1 MSSASTKLDGVQ
13 TLRGVAA
20 VVVAL
25 FHFSVLERAFYGPD
39 FLLPGFSGYG
49 RAGVDLFFVI
59 SGFIMVLVA
68 GQTRSGAQSAWEFLV
83 KRAVRIY
90 PPYWVVT
97 LAVIA
102 IWWLSG
108 GFQMAFLIG
117 KNPNWIASLTLWPQ
131 DRYPILLVGWT
142 LIHEMYFYLVFAAL
156 LFAPI
161 AWRPRLLAL
170 WALIVLA
177 STLFGVKPTSAV
189 EKVVLSPLTLEFILG
204 CAVALVRPR
213 VKGLFWPAIA
223 FAAIWVVVA
232 VTLLGFSPTH
242 KQFEEA
248 WPRVLIFGPASA
260 LLVFAVTDPKRH
272 IAWPKP
278 LVRLGDASYAFYLLH
293 VPLFSLLRP
302 VWDRF
307 SGPGIYDNAIALLVM
322 MGASLAL
329 SFLFFRLIEQPT
341 VRLGGRLARLRP

>member
-39 FLLPGFSGYG
+39 FLLTGFSGYG

-59 SGFIMVLVA
+59 SGFIMVLVP

-108 GFQMAFLIG
+108 GFLMAFLIG

-189 EKVVLSPLTLEFILG
+189 EKVVLSFESLDAGVYFGLRSRAG
-204 CAVALVRPR
+204 SASC
-213 VKGLFWPAIA
+213 KG
-223 FAAIWVVVA
+223 
-232 VTLLGFSPTH
+232 S
-242 KQFEEA
+242 
-248 WPRVLIFGPASA
+248 VLA
-260 LLVFAVTDPKRH
+260 
-272 IAWPKP
+272 
-278 LVRLGDASYAFYLLH
+278 GDSIC
-293 VPLFSLLRP
+293 R
-302 VWDRF
+302 
-307 SGPGIYDNAIALLVM
+307 N
-322 MGASLAL
+322 
-329 SFLFFRLIEQPT
+329 
-341 VRLGGRLARLRP
+341 LGGRGCDAAGLCADTQTVRRSLATSADLWPCECVACLCGHRP